1 VNEDDMRLARA
12 LHRAADAFPL
22 SPAPVDEVV
31 RRGRVLNRRRRTL
44 TGGVGA
50 AALLAATTLGVLT
63 GVGTDDAA
71 PPAPAATALPSPQP
85 SDSPPR
91 KGARTVQPYEQV
103 SIGHGLRMALLPEGR
118 QNYVV
123 GQGDLTRSI
132 ELARGHAGGDSL
144 GVGSVSFGS
153 TTVARGVVCT
163 GAFRTGTA
171 PARVVV
177 QVGDGTPHE
186 AELLAL
192 RGDPGWGTYHAFLDD
207 VPQDATIT
215 VTALAADGQALARL
229 RADATPSP

>member
-1 VNEDDMRLARA
+1 
-12 LHRAADAFPL
+12 
-22 SPAPVDEVV
+22 
-31 RRGRVLNRRRRTL
+31 
-44 TGGVGA
+44 
-50 AALLAATTLGVLT
+50 
-63 GVGTDDAA
+63 
-71 PPAPAATALPSPQP
+71 
-85 SDSPPR
+85 
-91 KGARTVQPYEQV
+91 V

-144 GVGSVSFGS
+144 RVGSVSFGT

-163 GAFRTGTA
+163 GAFRTAAA

-186 AELLAL
+186 AELLTL
-192 RGDPGWGTYHAFLDD
+192 RGDPGWGAYHAFLDD

-215 VTALAADGQALARL
+215 VTALAADGP
-229 RADATPSP
+229 RAVRHPGVQCLCFAVVSASMPVSSADSSHRRAACSGSVA